1 MSESDWFHYIL
12 RAMRIGAVRLM
23 RLPDLLAS
31 RRGRL
36 AAFFLLYLTEGIPA
50 GFTVTAVATQ
60 MRRQG
65 LSPAAIGGF
74 VAALYLPWAV
84 KWAFG
89 PFVDVLSSDRWGRRR
104 TWILITQGMMVVTI
118 LAAMPVSFTTRLSLF
133 TAIVFIHN
141 IFAATQDV
149 AIDALAVN
157 VLRADER
164 GLANGLMFGGQYIGN
179 ALGGSGVLLLTPLIG
194 FKSTFLFVAGLII
207 LVTLLVPVPMRE
219 LPGPARLRAEGSR
232 LLAVGRELA
241 RFVRDTLRA
250 FVGSRAATVAIVLA
264 LLPMGG
270 YALSLALQSNLAVE
284 LGLDDRSIGLLG
296 IGSTVLSAGF
306 CILGGWLSD
315 RYGRRRTLAIFIA
328 GTTLPTFA
336 MALAMHRYGWIM
348 PINPLA
354 PNRPIP
360 SHDLVSLFWGL
371 TLAYAVFQGL
381 MYGVGTAIFM
391 DVTTPAVAA
400 TQFTAYMALTNMV
413 YSYTSAWQGHALERW
428 GYPATLTAD
437 GLFGLV
443 SLLVLPFMGLLRRE
457 SPPR

>member
-1 MSESDWFHYIL
+1 
-12 RAMRIGAVRLM
+12 M

-50 GFTVTAVATQ
+50 GFTATAVATQ

-65 LSPAAIGGF
+65 LPPAAIGAF
-74 VAALYLPWAV
+74 VGVLYIPWAI

-104 TWILITQGMMVVTI
+104 MWILLTQGMMVVTI
-118 LAAMPVSFTTRLSLF
+118 LAAMPVSFTTRLWLF
-133 TAIVFIHN
+133 TAIVFVHN

-157 VLRADER
+157 VLRSDER

-194 FKSTFLFVAGLII
+194 FKATFLFVAGLIA
-207 LVTLLVPVPMRE
+207 LVTLLVPAPMRE
-219 LPGPARLRAEGSR
+219 PPGLPRPERGGSR
-232 LLAVGRELA
+232 LVAIGRELVQFA
-241 RFVRDTLRA
+241 RDTGRA
-250 FVGSRAATVAIVLA
+250 FLGSRAAAIAIALA
-264 LLPMGG
+264 LLPMGA
-270 YALSLALQSNLAVE
+270 YALSLSLQSNLAVE
-284 LGLDDRSIGLLG
+284 LGLNDRRIGMLG
-296 IGSTVLSAGF
+296 LASTGLSAGF

-315 RYGRRRTLAIFIA
+315 RFGRRRTLALFIA

-336 MALAMHRYGWIM
+336 MALAMHRFGWIM
-348 PINPLA
+348 PISPQA

-360 SHDLVSLFWGL
+360 PHELVSLFWGL

-381 MYGVGTAIFM
+381 MYGVGTAIYM

-400 TQFTAYMALTNMV
+400 TQFTAYMALCNLV
-413 YSYTSAWQGHALERW
+413 YSYTSTWQGHALEHW
-428 GYPATLTAD
+428 GYPTTLTLDA
-437 GLFGLV
+437 LFGLI
-443 SLLVLPFMGLLRRE
+443 SIMLLPFMGRLRRE
-457 SPPR
+457 PSPR

>member
-1 MSESDWFHYIL
+1 
-12 RAMRIGAVRLM
+12 M

-50 GFTVTAVATQ
+50 GFTATAVATQ

-74 VAALYLPWAV
+74 VGALYLPWAV

-104 TWILITQGMMVVTI
+104 TWILLTQGMMVVTI
-118 LAAMPVSFTTRLSLF
+118 LAAMPVSFTTRLWLF
-133 TAIVFIHN
+133 TAIVFVHN
-141 IFAATQDV
+141 IFSATQDV

-157 VLRADER
+157 VLRSDER

-194 FKSTFLFVAGLII
+194 FKSTFLFVAALIA

-219 LPGPARLRAEGSR
+219 PPGPARFEAEGSR
-232 LLAVGRELA
+232 LHAVAGELM

-250 FVGSRAATVAIVLA
+250 FFGSRAASAAILLA
-264 LLPMGG
+264 LLPMGA

-284 LGLDDRSIGLLG
+284 LGLDDRRIGMLG
-296 IGSTVLSAGF
+296 LASTVLSAGF
-306 CILGGWLSD
+306 CVLGGWLSD
-315 RYGRRRTLAIFIA
+315 RFGRRRTLAIFIA

-336 MALAMHRYGWIM
+336 MALAMHRFGWIL
-348 PINPLA
+348 PISPQA
-354 PNRPIP
+354 PGRPVP
-360 SHDLVSLFWGL
+360 PHELVALFWGL

-381 MYGVGTAIFM
+381 MYGVGTAIYM
-391 DVTTPAVAA
+391 DVTTPAVAG
-400 TQFTAYMALTNMV
+400 TQFTAYMALCNLV
-413 YSYTSAWQGHALERW
+413 YSYSSSWQGHALTRW
-428 GYPATLTAD
+428 GYPVTLT
-437 GLFGLV
+437 L
-443 SLLVLPFMGLLRRE
+443 
-457 SPPR
+457 